1 MAASATES
9 LRRRRRPGAPLSG
22 GAKAAA
28 SRGFSATDR
37 AVDPHDHARAVLA
50 VRRPRLAAVEL
61 RDQADHV
68 QAQPQMR
75 LLIAR
80 VMLLAIEVMGAQGN
94 QRFEE
99 APGHLRGKQGSA
111 VADGERAFFESMV
124 SL

>member
-9 LRRRRRPGAPLSG
+9 LRRRRRPGAPPSCR
-22 GAKAAA
+22 AKGSA

-68 QAQPQMR
+68 QAQPQMG
-75 LLIAR
+75 LLIVQVR
-80 VMLLAIEVMGAQGN
+80 LLAIEVI
-94 QRFEE
+94 
-99 APGHLRGKQGSA
+99 GSPIWGWA
-111 VADGERAFFESMV
+111 CT
-124 SL
+124 